1 MAETIALAAP
11 IQAKSGTS
19 TLNLASLVINA
30 EASFIEAHFR
40 GTNGELEIVRWD
52 NARDIILALNKAN
65 LTTKSLER
73 RVMERAIN
81 DGKIPAATISGTP
94 D

>member
-11 IQAKSGTS
+11 IQAKPGTS
-19 TLNLASLVINA
+19 TLKVAALVINV

-40 GTNGELEIVRWD
+40 GTNGELEVARWD
-52 NARDIILALNKAN
+52 NARDLILQLNKAN
-65 LTTKSLER
+65 LSAKSLER
-73 RVMERAIN
+73 RVMEKAIT
-81 DGKIPAATISGTP
+81 DGKLAGTITGTP